1 MGTRIRKFRQQR
13 RMTLEELADRAG
25 MSVSNMSRLERGLIP
40 YTQDTLESTAAA
52 LGCSPRDLLD
62 DGAPRDPI
70 RAPLISWV
78 HAGAFSDMPPPEIFN
93 AAETIVTAYDRPT
106 VFALRVEGDSMNKTA
121 PEGSVIVVDYERRG
135 LLNLRPYVFRRGG
148 QATFKLYRE
157 DGAERWIEPNS
168 TNLRHAPIFPEPG
181 EVFEPIGAVV
191 DIILPRDH

>member
-1 MGTRIRKFRQQR
+1 M
-13 RMTLEELADRAG
+13 
-25 MSVSNMSRLERGLIP
+25 P
-40 YTQDTLESTAAA
+40 
-52 LGCSPRDLLD
+52 SPDSL
-62 DGAPRDPI
+62 
-70 RAPLISWV
+70 
-78 HAGAFSDMPPPEIFN
+78 N
-93 AAETIVTAYDRPT
+93 AAQTIVTAYDRPT

-121 PEGSVIVVDYERRG
+121 PEGSIIVVDYERRG

-191 DIILPRDH
+191 DIILPRDG